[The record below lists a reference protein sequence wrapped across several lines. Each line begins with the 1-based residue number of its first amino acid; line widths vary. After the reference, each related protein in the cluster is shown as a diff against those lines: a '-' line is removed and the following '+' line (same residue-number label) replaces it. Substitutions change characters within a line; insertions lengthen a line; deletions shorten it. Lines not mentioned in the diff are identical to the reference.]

1 MTEDWVN
8 MSTTR
13 RHLNRGVGIIL
24 FWVIF
29 AGIFLAYS
37 QGVFKYCS
45 DNTLK
50 VHGSYN
56 RGWINSKRVPEGGL
70 DAVMLGDSECYSAIS
85 PMQLWNEYGV
95 TSFNYAQSG
104 QKIQE
109 TYFMLRNVFDNSQ
122 PKVVFL
128 ETNLLYRK
136 QNRLDMVQSSLDE
149 LASYVIPGGGVRLHD
164 TWKVMCGQAPQKTPE
179 YKGFYLNNKVKASKY
194 FDYMDK
200 DKKRSAHIS
209 RTVDWY
215 TDRIIELCKENG
227 AELILISTPSTRN
240 WNYTRHE
247 VTEDFAAGKGITYI
261 DLNTIDKSELNIDW
275 NTDTKDGG
283 DHLNVSGAQRV
294 TEWFGRYI
302 DKNYDFA
309 DKRQDAD
316 YSEWNSIYDEYNG
329 KITPMIN
336 KIRSAGKK

>member
-1 MTEDWVN
+1 

-104 QKIQE
+104 QKI
-109 TYFMLRNVFDNSQ
+109 
-122 PKVVFL
+122 
-128 ETNLLYRK
+128 
-136 QNRLDMVQSSLDE
+136 
-149 LASYVIPGGGVRLHD
+149 
-164 TWKVMCGQAPQKTPE
+164 
-179 YKGFYLNNKVKASKY
+179 
-194 FDYMDK
+194 
-200 DKKRSAHIS
+200 
-209 RTVDWY
+209 
-215 TDRIIELCKENG
+215 
-227 AELILISTPSTRN
+227 
-240 WNYTRHE
+240 
-247 VTEDFAAGKGITYI
+247 
-261 DLNTIDKSELNIDW
+261 
-275 NTDTKDGG
+275 
-283 DHLNVSGAQRV
+283 
-294 TEWFGRYI
+294 
-302 DKNYDFA
+302 
-309 DKRQDAD
+309 
-316 YSEWNSIYDEYNG
+316 
-329 KITPMIN
+329 
-336 KIRSAGKK
+336 